1 MAKKDKKIKSG
12 SLKTVNVQLEQ
23 LVQDTAYA
31 LDTFAAT
38 GSDELLDRLGL
49 SREQVYTTVM
59 SDDEV
64 DSCREDVVSALTAS
78 SWRLYGEDTDETQM
92 DKLYKSIRKHLP
104 AIAEQVVIA
113 KMCGFSVARL
123 IFDTDDTGFV
133 YMKKVISRHDELDSY
148 TPKFNQLIYNG
159 KNGEEII
166 DTEYTHLFLTNK
178 ATSKNP
184 AGEMSVVRIYPAVML
199 RKEGWRYAYQFT
211 QRYAQPYLVAKTNGD
226 KNEAAK
232 NAHSFKRGGAAAIGT
247 DEEIQL
253 LQNTANGEFFRQL
266 EQMANARIQ
275 KSILGRVKTSELQ
288 NGSRSAQQVEQE
300 TQGDRIDAYLNL
312 MATAVQQLVDV
323 LIQLNDYFA
332 TPIQSKGGLWFEYV
346 NEIKVDISRA
356 ERDAKYLAAGALEFT
371 EDYFAEQV
379 GIEKRYFRL
388 KSNKDDVKAD
398 ATLSLKLSGDDFRQ
412 PESQLKADQQ
422 ILSPKIHAILSA
434 ASSVESYEAFNVLLS
449 DLDLSAGDQM
459 LIDKLVWQNSQ
470 AWLEGSGS
478 LKGAKDD

>member
-1 MAKKDKKIKSG
+1 MAKKDKKTKSG
-12 SLKTVNVQLEQ
+12 SLKAVNVQLDQ

-49 SREQVYTTVM
+49 SREQVYAAVM

-64 DSCREDVVSALTAS
+64 DACREDVVSALAAS

-92 DKLYKSIRKHLP
+92 DKLYKCVRKQLP

-123 IFDTDDTGFV
+123 IFSQDDTGFV
-133 YMKKVISRHDELDSY
+133 SLKQVISRHDELDSY
-148 TPKFNQLIYNG
+148 TPKFNKLIYNG
-159 KNGEEII
+159 KNGEEEI

-178 ATSKNP
+178 STSKNP
-184 AGEMSVVRIYPAVML
+184 AGEMSIVRIYPAVML

-211 QRYAQPYLVAKTNGD
+211 QRYAQPYLVAKTDGD

-247 DEEIQL
+247 GEDIQL

-312 MATAVQQLVDV
+312 MATAVQKLVDV
-323 LIQLNDYFA
+323 LMQLNDYFA
-332 TPIQSKGGLWFEYV
+332 TPIQAKGGLWFEYV
-346 NEIKVDISRA
+346 DEIKVDISRA
-356 ERDAKYLAAGALEFT
+356 ERDAKYAATGQVEFT
-371 EDYFAEQV
+371 KDYYTKVLGFEPEH
-379 GIEKRYFRL
+379 IRL
-388 KSNKDDVKAD
+388 KTGLSANDAKAD
-398 ATLSLKLSGDDFRQ
+398 ATLSLKLSDDFKQ

-434 ASSVESYEAFNVLLS
+434 AASVDSYEAFNALLN
-449 DLDLSAGDQM
+449 DLDLSAGDQA
-459 LIDKLVWQNSQ
+459 LIDKLVWQNTQ
-470 AWLEGSGS
+470 EWI
-478 LKGAKDD
+478 KGAEK